1 MLLYLLRHADPV
13 SHADSDAARTLSEK
27 GVEQAKRVGRF
38 CQRHQIGPDVILS
51 SPLRR
56 AEQTARLAAEE
67 MGGVEVRIA
76 EFLRSGMEPDAA
88 VVELKSFTKFNKVMI
103 VGHEPDFSSL
113 AARLVGTGPGKIKLS
128 KASLTAIELDEN
140 NLSNGRL
147 IFSIP
152 VSLMPA

>member
-38 CQRHQIGPDVILS
+38 CQRHQIAPDVILS

-88 VVELKSFTKFNKVMI
+88 VSGLKGFTKFNRVMI
-103 VGHEPDFSSL
+103 VGH
-113 AARLVGTGPGKIKLS
+113 
-128 KASLTAIELDEN
+128 
-140 NLSNGRL
+140 
-147 IFSIP
+147 
-152 VSLMPA
+152 